1 MSKIKKYNAF
11 ISYRHSE
18 LDSEVAKGLQKA
30 LEHFR
35 MLNADLEII
44 ARVRYYYGYD
54 DDGESLVLYS
64 LRNDNKYDLYKIDVL
79 DYEDL
84 IEEADRLL
92 DGYESS
98 DAIKERYKMLD

>member
-1 MSKIKKYNAF
+1 
-11 ISYRHSE
+11 
-18 LDSEVAKGLQKA
+18 
-30 LEHFR
+30 
-35 MLNADLEII
+35 MLNADLDII